1 MMPVVAD
8 IVARY
13 GPLVPLAWTAP
24 AAVLVFGF
32 LVMYWRHLK
41 PRDVPRSRRRL
52 CRANTMVQFTLTLML
67 VYALSIADGDRDP
80 GRFNAAWIGVIG
92 LILLT
97 IAFAIADSLNTMRLH
112 RRTRCHLRR
121 EARPHFGQPSQ
132 NESGD
137 EHDRDAASAG
147 RHE

>member
-1 MMPVVAD
+1 MTRMALPLADLVAE
-8 IVARY
+8 Y

-32 LVMYWRHLK
+32 LVMYWRRLK
-41 PRDVPRSRRRL
+41 PREVPRSRRRL
-52 CRANTMVQFTLTLML
+52 RRANTMVQFTLTLML

-80 GRFNAAWIGVIG
+80 TRFTVSWIGVIA

-112 RRTRCHLRR
+112 RRTLRQRRHLGK
-121 EARPHFGQPSQ
+121 EVAS
-132 NESGD
+132 ESSGD
-137 EHDRDAASAG
+137 SQRGAASAG
-147 RHE
+147 DHE